1 MRFGRCILQNMKDLD
16 ILWANLG
23 SQRVSAN
30 AVDGVADL
38 LVTVAISSHVVITR
52 KLMKGD

>member
-1 MRFGRCILQNMKDLD
+1 MRFGRCILQKDLD

-23 SQRVSAN
+23 SQRVPAN